1 VIQIKDDEKVVFMQK
16 GSVMMDMDENN
27 ARSILCQAMMD
38 ETIRLRECRRQ
49 KERDSIRKFLLWAF
63 QEIRKEEK
71 GDKKVAGLEKEIQSQ
86 QEKIDLLIEF
96 CNTGKVPDGLRTE
109 FFQ

>member
-1 VIQIKDDEKVVFMQK
+1 MIQINESEKAVYIGK
-16 GSVMMDMDENN
+16 GSVALDLGRND

-63 QEIRKEEK
+63 QELRKEGK
-71 GDKKVAGLEKEIQSQ
+71 GNKKIADLEGQVQSQ
-86 QEKIDLLIEF
+86 QEKINFLTEF
-96 CNTGKVPDGLRTE
+96 CKTGKVPDGL
-109 FFQ
+109 